1 MMGGEVQRGR
11 GGDSRKNVHLI
22 STSEQTSS
30 ASNAHNCFYGRSKPG
45 ENALLAGGEREEG
58 GRQAA
63 RHQPANDANYTN
75 QLQQSLYTCEH
86 TSAVLK
92 YTHSTRRRGCTGRGR
107 GRGYGE
113 G

>member
-45 ENALLAGGEREEG
+45 ENALLAAVEGVGGGRGQREG
-58 GRQAA
+58 GKQLGTSRPTMPITQTNYSRACT
-63 RHQPANDANYTN
+63 HANTPV
-75 QLQQSLYTCEH
+75 QS
-86 TSAVLK
+86 
-92 YTHSTRRRGCTGRGR
+92 
-107 GRGYGE
+107 
-113 G
+113 

>member
-1 MMGGEVQRGR
+1 MKGGEVQRGR

-45 ENALLAGGEREEG
+45 ENALLAAVEGWGGGRGKREEG

-75 QLQQSLYTCEH
+75 QLQQSLHTCEH

-92 YTHSTRRRGCTGRGR
+92 YTHSTRRREGVRG
-107 GRGYGE
+107 
-113 G
+113 